1 MTQDMGMFL
10 FIGTQE
16 VFVLLLFV
24 VMFFGAKRIPEI
36 ARGLGQ
42 GIKYVRNATNEL
54 KQEIT
59 ESAEKNED
67 VRNAK
72 EALTEGKKALDDL
85 QDSVRRTTR
94 L

>member
-1 MTQDMGMFL
+1 MLL

-16 VFVLLLFV
+16 VFVLLIFV

-59 ESAEKNED
+59 QSADQNED
-67 VRNAK
+67 VKDAK
-72 EALTEGKKALDDL
+72 DALTEGKQALDDL
-85 QDSVRRTTR
+85 KDSVRRSTR

>member
-1 MTQDMGMFL
+1 MLL

-16 VFVLLLFV
+16 VFVLLIFV

-59 ESAEKNED
+59 QSADQNED
-67 VRNAK
+67 VKGAK
-72 EALTEGKKALDDL
+72 DALSEGKQALDDL
-85 QDSVRRTTR
+85 KDSVRRSTR